1 MAERISKTDGQRPA
15 RSAERLTAS
24 RSACPGKPLKEFVA
38 QNFIWRRCAVTRY
51 GCAKTFGAQEGAG
64 LSQTFVRFA
73 VNGIVFNH
81 ESPRR
86 GENFAARKICR
97 AVAALNPENRR
108 NLCWATRAR
117 SAIQKL
123 FRPVEPHHL
132 VSNAAKARRRLNWQP
147 EITFEQIITQMME
160 AELAALLAT
169 G

>member
-1 MAERISKTDGQRPA
+1 
-15 RSAERLTAS
+15 
-24 RSACPGKPLKEFVA
+24 
-38 QNFIWRRCAVTRY
+38 VTRY
-51 GCAKTFGAQEGAG
+51 GCAKTFGALEGAG
-64 LSQTFVRFA
+64 LSQTFGRFA
-73 VNGIVFNH
+73 VNGIFFNH

-86 GENFAARKICR
+86 GKTSRPGKFAGPSPR
-97 AVAALNPENRR
+97 LNPENRR

-147 EITFEQIITQMME
+147 EITFGQIITQMME
-160 AELAALLAT
+160 AELAALRAT